1 MANETLTIEIK
12 EGRGRKAR
20 VMLTVRGLATA
31 EEAEREGTAWICYHV
46 AQGNDQVYWDYA
58 KA

>member
-1 MANETLTIEIK
+1 MSNETTIEIK

-20 VMLTVRGLATA
+20 TLVTIKGLATA
-31 EEAEREGTAWICYHV
+31 EDAEREGTAWIGYYWE
-46 AQGNDQVYWDYA
+46 QGRTQVYWDYA